1 MLTIKKIAVTLSVVI
16 LSMCIFVGC
25 SDNKNSEIVGKWIP
39 TTASLNGE
47 TVQYSYLGL
56 EDDYFGFTF
65 SDNGKCTATLTG
77 ITGEGTYSFNGTSVD
92 VTINDETQKLDYSN
106 GTLTLTLNYDNDTTT
121 FSFIKE
127 ASK

>member
-1 MLTIKKIAVTLSVVI
+1 MLTIKKIAVILSVTI
-16 LSMCIFVGC
+16 LSMCVFVGC

-65 SDNGKCTATLTG
+65 DSNGKCTATLTG
-77 ITGEGTYSFNGTSVD
+77 ITGEGTYIFNDTSVD
-92 VTINDETQKLDYSN
+92 VTINNEVQKLDYSN
-106 GTLTLTLNYDNDTTT
+106 GTLTLTLNYNNDTTT

-127 ASK
+127 IQ